1 MAAGNQAS
9 QAQVNATTGGFA
21 TQLRTLFHQIQ
32 DFEAWLSAAGGATE
46 LTALGFST
54 GDAAVIVSTIGNLN
68 TLASV
73 YQGTATQPVA
83 FNYQANSNAL
93 WGGQ

>member
-1 MAAGNQAS
+1 MAAGIQAS
-9 QAQVNATTGGFA
+9 VAQVNATVGGFA
-21 TQLRTLFHQIQ
+21 TQLRTTFGQIQ
-32 DFEAWLSAAGGATE
+32 NFQAWLAASGGASE
-46 LTALGFST
+46 LTGLGFT
-54 GDAAVIVSTIGNLN
+54 AGDAATVVSTIGNLN

-73 YQGTATQPVA
+73 YQGTATQPSL